1 MLLFMFSTERFPSWA
16 KVLLVLLVLLIVAGG
31 LLVHFRHY
39 FMSVYQVEVDSGVES
54 VLLPCETTVCLP
66 VDAKVEWRDRDYRK
80 VHVYQNGSD
89 QPAEQ
94 FYCYKGQT
102 EMKRNLLKTGD
113 LSLTLKHPTDR
124 DRGTFTCTVYN
135 REGNILMKKKVELQ
149 VRVPQVEVDSGVES
163 VVLLCK
169 TTVHLPEDV
178 RVEWRDSGYRK
189 VHVYQNGSDQPG
201 EQNWSYKG
209 RTEMKTNLVETGD
222 LSLTLKYPTD
232 GEKGTYTCTVYNM
245 EGNILMKKKV
255 ELLVRVPQVVEDS
268 GVESVVLQFKTPAH
282 LPEDVK
288 VEWRDNYYRKVY
300 VYQNGSDQ
308 PEEQDEEYR
317 QRTEMKRNLLK
328 TGDLSL
334 TLKYPT
340 DRDRRTFTCTVYN
353 MEGNILMKKQVE
365 LQVRVPQ
372 VEVDS
377 GVESV
382 QLPCETTVHLPED
395 VRVEWRDNY
404 YRKVHVYQNGSDQPE
419 EQHSFYKGRTEM
431 ERDLLKT
438 GDLSLTLKYPT
449 DSDRRTFTCT
459 VYNREG
465 NILMKKQVELQVRV
479 PQVLEVDSGV
489 ESVQLPC
496 ETTDHLTEDVRVE
509 WRDNYYRKVH
519 VCQNGSDQPEKQ
531 DEEYR
536 GKTEMKR
543 NLLKTGDLSLTL
555 KYPTNRDRRTFTCT
569 VYNREGNILM
579 KKQVELQVRVPQ
591 VEVDSG
597 VESVQLPCETT
608 VHLPEDVRVEWR
620 DNYYRKVHVYQNG
633 SDQPGDQDEEYRG
646 KTEMKRNLL
655 KTGHL
660 SLTLKYPTDS
670 DRRTFTCTVYNI
682 KGNILMKKQVE
693 LQVRVAQVEVDP
705 GVESV
710 VLRFK
715 TTVPLP
721 EDVRV
726 EWMDSDNWMVHVY
739 ENGSDQPEEQN
750 QFYRG
755 RTEMKKDLLKTG
767 DLSLTLKYLTVGD
780 TGTYVCRV
788 WNKEGNIILRK
799 KTVQLRIKARTQDK
813 DETVDIRNTS
823 SSTDPTP
830 LMAEQSV

>member
-1 MLLFMFSTERFPSWA
+1 MDPLCLCVLTVSQHVSAVDMYEGDQFVLLPCEFHTFDVNNPTVMWSRSDLSPSTVHQRQQEGDELKNQNQLYSGRTSMMPDALETGDLSLNLRELQLSDSGTYTCSVRDGFGRQRRVTDVQLQVKERFPSWA
-16 KVLLVLLVLLIVAGG
+16 KVLLVLLVLLLIVAGG

-39 FMSVYQVEVDSGVES
+39 FMS
-54 VLLPCETTVCLP
+54 
-66 VDAKVEWRDRDYRK
+66 
-80 VHVYQNGSD
+80 
-89 QPAEQ
+89 
-94 FYCYKGQT
+94 
-102 EMKRNLLKTGD
+102 
-113 LSLTLKHPTDR
+113 
-124 DRGTFTCTVYN
+124 
-135 REGNILMKKKVELQ
+135 
-149 VRVPQVEVDSGVES
+149 
-163 VVLLCK
+163 
-169 TTVHLPEDV
+169 
-178 RVEWRDSGYRK
+178 GY
-189 VHVYQNGSDQPG
+189 
-201 EQNWSYKG
+201 
-209 RTEMKTNLVETGD
+209 
-222 LSLTLKYPTD
+222 
-232 GEKGTYTCTVYNM
+232 
-245 EGNILMKKKV
+245 
-255 ELLVRVPQVVEDS
+255 
-268 GVESVVLQFKTPAH
+268 
-282 LPEDVK
+282 
-288 VEWRDNYYRKVY
+288 
-300 VYQNGSDQ
+300 
-308 PEEQDEEYR
+308 
-317 QRTEMKRNLLK
+317 
-328 TGDLSL
+328 
-334 TLKYPT
+334 
-340 DRDRRTFTCTVYN
+340 
-353 MEGNILMKKQVE
+353 
-365 LQVRVPQ
+365 Q

-382 QLPCETTVHLPED
+382 QLPCKTTVCLPVD
-395 VRVEWRDNY
+395 T
-404 YRKVHVYQNGSDQPE
+404 KVQWKNSKDWMMHVYQNGSDQPE
-419 EQHSFYKGRTEM
+419 EQFY
-431 ERDLLKT
+431 
-438 GDLSLTLKYPT
+438 
-449 DSDRRTFTCT
+449 C
-459 VYNREG
+459 
-465 NILMKKQVELQVRV
+465 
-479 PQVLEVDSGV
+479 
-489 ESVQLPC
+489 
-496 ETTDHLTEDVRVE
+496 
-509 WRDNYYRKVH
+509 
-519 VCQNGSDQPEKQ
+519 
-531 DEEYR
+531 YR
-536 GKTEMKR
+536 GRTEMKR
-543 NLLKTGDLSLTL
+543 NLLKPGDLSLIL
-555 KYPTNRDRRTFTCT
+555 KYPTDEERGACSCT
-569 VYNREGNILM
+569 VYSREGNILM
-579 KKQVELQVRVPQ
+579 EKDVMLQVKVPQ

-670 DRRTFTCTVYNI
+670 DRRTFTCTVYNS